1 MKIGRAWI
9 AALMCGF
16 LAAGVV
22 GCGDDDSGNNNQQQ
36 DAALSDAAPPTD
48 GTTGGDGDTE
58 WDCSQIGLCA
68 ADCGTDFGCLNDCK
82 NHGCQ
87 SAQDAYDAVQNCV
100 LADCFME
107 CAGDPQG
114 QECQDCRN
122 ANCPTEIAACEAN
135 TCP

>member
-9 AALMCGF
+9 AALMCSL
-16 LAAGVV
+16 LAVGAV
-22 GCGDDDSGNNNQQQ
+22 GCGDDDSGNNNNQQ
-36 DAALSDAAPPTD
+36 ADAAPPTD

-68 ADCGTDFGCLNDCK
+68 ADCGTNFGCITDCK

-87 SAQDAYDAVQNCV
+87 SAIDAYDEVQACV
-100 LADCFME
+100 MDHCFMD
-107 CAGDPQG
+107 CAADPQG
-114 QECQDCRN
+114 QDCQDCRN
-122 ANCPTEIAACEAN
+122 ANCPDQIADCEAN